1 MQHQSS
7 ATAQPST
14 PRQGRARDIFRA
26 HAREIAESAE
36 GAIFHVPSGTGGN
49 RYYVVSLS
57 RWVCECADFEHRG
70 ESCKHLIA
78 AEMVRSSSASCAGC
92 NGRFL
97 LRDLHEVTED
107 HESIV
112 WFVGDRLCRMCA
124 LAHGVL

>member
-1 MQHQSS
+1 VNKSS
-7 ATAQPST
+7 AAAHPST
-14 PRQGRARDIFRA
+14 PRQGRARDIYRE

-36 GAIFHVPSGTGGN
+36 GAIFHVPSGTGGT

-92 NGRFL
+92 SGRFL
-97 LRDLHEVTED
+97 RADLHEVTED
-107 HESIV
+107 HESIT

-124 LAHGVL
+124 LSHGVL